1 MKFVLDF
8 ISFNESVSFKDTVKM
23 VRDNDFYV
31 DYEFEDD
38 LGNHFF
44 VQFKNITSNGK
55 LTKEYTFSYF
65 VWDQDIENW
74 SVTKEVGSNP
84 FRIVRTVLGD
94 VLNDFIKRKLWCS
107 RIHFEGLS
115 SEQERD
121 YISRRSKMYLRFLEQ
136 NLLIGWSWVNY
147 GNKFILS
154 RKLN

>member
-31 DYEFEDD
+31 DYEFYDI

-84 FRIVRTVLGD
+84 FRIVRTV
-94 VLNDFIKRKLWCS
+94 
-107 RIHFEGLS
+107 
-115 SEQERD
+115 
-121 YISRRSKMYLRFLEQ
+121 
-136 NLLIGWSWVNY
+136 
-147 GNKFILS
+147 
-154 RKLN
+154 

>member
-31 DYEFEDD
+31 DYEFYDI

-121 YISRRSKMYLRFLEQ
+121 YISRRSKMYLR
-136 NLLIGWSWVNY
+136 
-147 GNKFILS
+147 
-154 RKLN
+154 

>member
-8 ISFNESVSFKDTVKM
+8 ISFIESVSFKDTVKM

-31 DYEFEDD
+31 DYEFYDI

-136 NLLIGWSWVNY
+136 NPLIGWSWINY

>member
-1 MKFVLDF
+1 MKFLQGFFV
-8 ISFNESVSFKDTVKM
+8 FNESLSFKDSVRII
-23 VRDNDFYV
+23 RDNDFYV
-31 DYEFEDD
+31 DYEFDD
-38 LGNHFF
+38 LLGNRFL
-44 VQFKNITSNGK
+44 VQFKNLTRSGK

-84 FRIVRTVLGD
+84 FRIIRTVLGD
-94 VLNDFIKRKLWCS
+94 ILNDFMKRKLWCS
-107 RIHFEGLS
+107 RIYFEGLS

-121 YISRRSKMYLRFLEQ
+121 YISRRSKMYLRFLQQ
-136 NLLIGWSWVNY
+136 NPLIGWSWVNY

>member
-1 MKFVLDF
+1 
-8 ISFNESVSFKDTVKM
+8 M

-31 DYEFEDD
+31 DYEFYDI

-136 NLLIGWSWVNY
+136 NPLSGWSWVNY

>member
-1 MKFVLDF
+1 MRHLKYFKLF
-8 ISFNESVSFKDTVKM
+8 QESNSYKTSVNLA
-23 VRDNDFYV
+23 RDDNYHV
-31 DYEFEDD
+31 DYTFEDD

-136 NLLIGWSWVNY
+136 NPLIGWSWVNY